1 MAQHDAPFAGLFIDG
16 KRVSASD
23 NATYSVHNPATGE
36 PLAQVAQG
44 TAQDIGRAVTAA
56 QRAYTGEWGKFG
68 AGERAAALR
77 KLAETIRLHA
87 EELAQIDMR
96 NVGKPIG
103 DARWEANYAARV
115 FEYYAGL
122 IPVSGGATVPVAAK
136 GTGLTF
142 REPLGVCG
150 LIVPWNFPLVTVAW
164 KLAPALAMGNTAV
177 LKPAEWTPLSALR
190 LAELMQEADFPDG
203 VLNVVPGLGSVAGAA
218 LAQHPDVR
226 KVSFTGSTATGTKIL
241 QMAANDIK
249 RVSLE
254 LGGKSASIV
263 FADADRDKAAA
274 SVMSVFANTGQ
285 DCCARSRYLV
295 ERSIFKEFVEQF
307 VENTRKIKIGDPQ
320 DETTELGT
328 LVSPVHRER
337 VEGFVQQ
344 GRAAGATALIGG
356 DVLRG
361 ELFDRGCYYAPTVF
375 VDVAPDS
382 VLAQKEIFG
391 PVVALM
397 PFDTEEEAIRLAN
410 GTPYGLSGSLWTRDV
425 ARALRVSRKME
436 CGVVSINT
444 SSSVHLEMPFGGFKQ
459 SGFGRELGT
468 AALDHYSEWKSIFI
482 AED

>member
-1 MAQHDAPFAGLFIDG
+1 MAQQDAPFAGLFIDG

-44 TAQDIGRAVTAA
+44 NAQDIGRAVTAA
-56 QRAYTGEWGKFG
+56 HRAYTGEWGKFG
-68 AGERAAALR
+68 AGERATALR
-77 KLAETIRLHA
+77 KLAEILRLHA

-150 LIVPWNFPLVTVAW
+150 LIVPWNFPLVTTAW

-190 LAELMQEADFPDG
+190 LAELMQEAGFPDG

-218 LAQHPDVR
+218 LALHPEVR

-254 LGGKSASIV
+254 LGGKSASVV
-263 FADADRDKAAA
+263 FADADREKAAA
-274 SVMSVFANTGQ
+274 SIMSVFANTGQ
-285 DCCARSRYLV
+285 DCCARSRYLI
-295 ERSIFKEFVEQF
+295 ERSIFDEFVEQF

-320 DETTELGT
+320 DETTELGP

-344 GRAAGATALIGG
+344 GKAAGATALIGG
-356 DVLRG
+356 NSLRG
-361 ELFDRGCYYAPTVF
+361 DLFDRGCYYAPTVF
-375 VDVAPDS
+375 TDVAPDS
-382 VLAQKEIFG
+382 VLAQQEIFG

-397 PFDTEEEAIRLAN
+397 PFDTEEEAIHLAN
-410 GTPYGLSGSLWTRDV
+410 GTPYGLSGSLWTRDI

-459 SGFGRELGT
+459 SGFGRELGP
-468 AALDHYSEWKSIFI
+468 AALEHYSEWKSIFI